1 MRPWMLI
8 FLKLFLI
15 LSIVHA
21 KCEFKRDVK
30 NVVSL
35 SGPVTVILRELN
47 LLNHEKLK
55 CISIFN
61 PVSQTEFKGK
71 IYPGGVFLSQSSL
84 NEFRDNVVFFDES
97 REMARNFKSLGNVSA
112 HEIRTRNL
120 LPLEAMEKALH
131 SLTGVLSGCEEKMGE
146 LRSKAASLQKEILQK
161 IPETYSIIF
170 YLGEL
175 RGERF
180 PEMIM
185 SNDGVVKLLREK
197 NKIKTYPSE
206 LAYVNWSA
214 KIMKEL
220 PSTTLHVGLKDSGME
235 MTKEIKRSS
244 QRMTLIYPGV
254 LVPGYSQLEAFHYW
268 VQNL

>member
-1 MRPWMLI
+1 MLI
-8 FLKLFLI
+8 FLKFFLI
-15 LSIVHA
+15 FSIVHA
-21 KCEFKRDVK
+21 KCEIKKDTK
-30 NVVSL
+30 DIISL
-35 SGPVTVILRELN
+35 SGPVTVIFRELE
-47 LLNHEKLK
+47 LLNHEKLQG
-55 CISIFN
+55 ISIFN
-61 PVSQTEFKGK
+61 PVHGKEFKGK

-84 NEFRDNVVFFDES
+84 RELNGKVVFFDES
-97 REMARNFKSLGNVSA
+97 REMAKNFKSLGNVTA

-120 LPLEAMEKALH
+120 LPLESMEKAVNAIKDL
-131 SLTGVLSGCEEKMGE
+131 LTGCEEKIGE
-146 LRSKAASLQKEILQK
+146 LRKRATSFQQEILQK
-161 IPETYSIIF
+161 TSQSFPIIF

-180 PEMIM
+180 PEMVM
-185 SNDGVVKLLREK
+185 ANDGIVKLLREK

-214 KIMKEL
+214 KMMKEL
-220 PSTTLHVGLKDSGME
+220 PSSTLHVGLKDSGME

-268 VQNL
+268 VQGL